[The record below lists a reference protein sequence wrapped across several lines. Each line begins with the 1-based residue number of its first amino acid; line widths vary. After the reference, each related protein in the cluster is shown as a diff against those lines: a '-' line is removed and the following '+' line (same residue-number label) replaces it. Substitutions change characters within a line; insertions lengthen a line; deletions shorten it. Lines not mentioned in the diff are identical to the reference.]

1 MRKTL
6 KQMLNLIL
14 KIMKVVLSIL
24 IICFLFLNLF
34 FIVNWFVFKYLK
46 PENTF
51 RKMWVNHVC
60 DEAKWEN
67 EETP

>member
-1 MRKTL
+1 
-6 KQMLNLIL
+6 
-14 KIMKVVLSIL
+14 MKVVLSIL

-51 RKMWVNHVC
+51 RKMWMKHVC

>member
-1 MRKTL
+1 
-6 KQMLNLIL
+6 
-14 KIMKVVLSIL
+14 L

-34 FIVNWFVFKYLK
+34 FIVNKIVFKFLK

-51 RKMWVNHVC
+51 RKMWMKHVC

-67 EETP
+67 EENLRDDV